1 MEDQRVNFIN
11 HKDKRILLI
20 DFTGFMPEDHS
31 PIIARI
37 KTLVSNEP
45 KGSALTLIDASGMRL
60 GLKMAQALKDL
71 ANDDKAYVRAS
82 AVVGVAGPLGMLMEG
97 VEKFS
102 GRTFKRHDSREKALD
117 WLASQ

>member
-1 MEDQRVNFIN
+1 MDDQRVDFIN
-11 HKDKRILLI
+11 HKGKRVLMI
-20 DFTGFMPEDHS
+20 DFTGSIPEEFA

-37 KTLVSNEP
+37 RTLVTNEP

-60 GLKMAQALKDL
+60 GVKMIQALKDL

-82 AVVGVAGPLGMLMEG
+82 AVVGVGGPLGVLMEG

-102 GRTFKRHDSREKALD
+102 GRTFKRHDSRDQALD
-117 WLASQ
+117 WLAGQ